1 MAKLLMNGS
10 ITEGDWEVLKRGKL
24 ASSVAQHDVE
34 IVEMDADKVPPP
46 QSTVLSL
53 GKYEPQNGENV
64 VELPT
69 IGKLYAQ
76 CNALS
81 MIALAF
87 ERAVLGDNLPKFT
100 YEMCTHV
107 ESIPRG
113 KWYVDIETKGDVSAQ
128 KPSWDKII
136 SMSITVAETGH
147 TYVLP
152 EEYIQIARIDIQ
164 NTLRGIPDSIV
175 MHNGQFDAKYIGVP
189 FDDDTMLKHYAVFPV
204 ASHGLKELGK
214 YYLGMDDWDASAKK
228 YLGKLTTKEK
238 NMVAGSPDDVFYT
251 EHGAYYESG
260 VEYTAQNGYERIPRP
275 TLYKYNA
282 LDTYVTW
289 LLDELIDERWFL
301 QDGYDYARTT
311 YEMLLEYSHMFL
323 DIEQHGIRFDVPYME
338 ELELE
343 LESKQIRLEEELNE
357 IVGYPVNPRSPKQVK
372 EALKERGFRVK
383 STNESTLET
392 LDDPMAEKILEIRHV
407 SKQLGTYVRGYKNQL
422 IGDYGY
428 PSFKLHASTTGRIG
442 GGGPSLLTLPRD
454 KTMKKMVLPDKG
466 QIIVGADLS
475 QAELRV
481 MACESGDEQLIDA
494 FAPDAGDF
502 FDILLS
508 QAYEDFDRDAEDYGE
523 LRTSMKSVV
532 YGCVPHT
539 TKILTQDGY
548 KTSTEVEV
556 GDYTPGI
563 DPESGEAKWTKIT
576 HVHHYGEQELYRYGH
591 SNWNVEVTAG
601 HKWVVSPK
609 VKSIYSTPY
618 LYKETQDIVKN
629 DRIVTSRP
637 VDNPND
643 NSNFTNVEVELLA
656 WLLTDGCVS
665 RSVITNQF
673 SQGKNGER
681 RAIIAEIQQAK
692 PKYVQEIRKL
702 LENVPHTEYH
712 RESQKPGNLDT
723 YSWRLRTEF
732 IRPLWDR
739 AGFQNNGSK
748 VTNIIPFILGLTQEQ
763 LEIFVDVFWKAEGHF
778 VGGSKLKVVTQDSG
792 EKLDAFVL
800 ACHLTGQ
807 RTSVGT
813 HTKGKSW
820 KKVALNLKQDVGTN
834 TAKMIYT
841 KTAPVWCVTT
851 ELGSWTM
858 KEGDLVAVTGNTSF
872 SRGVKAISTEL
883 GIPQSEA
890 QELVDTFIVPGSD
903 FHKWRTK
910 MANKA
915 VRAEPIDTKFG
926 RRYHNET
933 VRFYNSE
940 NIKRTGLSFT
950 SQATANDI
958 CLQAAYRIW
967 DSGILKRKY
976 NARIMSTLHDAIYVS
991 CPPEHAEEVGQLI
1004 VDTLKM
1010 VGSELYGDTVP
1021 FESDW
1026 DYGSHLGELD

>member
-1 MAKLLMNGS
+1 MTGS

-53 GKYEPQNGENV
+53 GKYASQNGENV

-113 KWYVDIETKGDVSAQ
+113 QRYVDIETKGDVSAQ

-136 SMSITVAETGH
+136 SLSITVAETGH

-228 YLGKLTTKEK
+228 YLGKLTNKEK

-289 LLDELIDERWFL
+289 LLDELIDELWFL

-323 DIEQHGIRFDVPYME
+323 DIEQSGIRFDVPYME

-343 LESKQIRLEEELNE
+343 LESKQVRLEEELNE

-454 KTMKKMVLPDKG
+454 KTMQRMVLPSKEG
-466 QIIVGADLS
+466 HVLLATDLS
-475 QAELRV
+475 QAELRFL
-481 MACESGDEQLIDA
+481 AAETQDEHLLDA
-494 FAPDAGDF
+494 FNSGEDF
-502 FDILLS
+502 FDTLLGNT
-508 QAYEDFDRDAEDYGE
+508 YEGFDKNEVEDYST
-523 LRTSMKSVV
+523 LRATIKGVV
-532 YGCVPHT
+532 YG
-539 TKILTQDGY
+539 K
-548 KTSTEVEV
+548 SFAR
-556 GDYTPGI
+556 GD
-563 DPESGEAKWTKIT
+563 
-576 HVHHYGEQELYRYGH
+576 
-591 SNWNVEVTAG
+591 
-601 HKWVVSPK
+601 
-609 VKSIYSTPY
+609 
-618 LYKETQDIVKN
+618 
-629 DRIVTSRP
+629 
-637 VDNPND
+637 
-643 NSNFTNVEVELLA
+643 
-656 WLLTDGCVS
+656 
-665 RSVITNQF
+665 
-673 SQGKNGER
+673 
-681 RAIIAEIQQAK
+681 
-692 PKYVQEIRKL
+692 
-702 LENVPHTEYH
+702 
-712 RESQKPGNLDT
+712 
-723 YSWRLRTEF
+723 
-732 IRPLWDR
+732 
-739 AGFQNNGSK
+739 
-748 VTNIIPFILGLTQEQ
+748 
-763 LEIFVDVFWKAEGHF
+763 
-778 VGGSKLKVVTQDSG
+778 
-792 EKLDAFVL
+792 
-800 ACHLTGQ
+800 
-807 RTSVGT
+807 
-813 HTKGKSW
+813 
-820 KKVALNLKQDVGTN
+820 
-834 TAKMIYT
+834 
-841 KTAPVWCVTT
+841 
-851 ELGSWTM
+851 
-858 KEGDLVAVTGNTSF
+858 
-872 SRGVKAISTEL
+872 KAIS
-883 GIPQSEA
+883 EA
-890 QELVDTFIVPGSD
+890 LNISMEEAKRFSDAFIVPKGN
-903 FHKWRTK
+903 FEQWRK
-910 MANKA
+910 DIGRKA
-915 VRAEPIDTKFG
+915 THAEPLVNRYG
-926 RRYHNET
+926 RQYHNE
-933 VRFYNSE
+933 VVMFYMSQ
-940 NIKRTGLSFT
+940 NIMRTGLSFL
-950 SQATANDI
+950 SQSTCNDLV
-958 CLQAAYRIW
+958 LQVAFKLW
-967 DSGILKRKY
+967 DSNILKRKY
-976 NARIMSTLHDAIYVS
+976 DAQIISTIHDNIVIS
-991 CPPEHAEEVGQLI
+991 CPEEHKEEIAKI
-1004 VDTLKM
+1004 VQD
-1010 VGSELYGDTVP
+1010 LYRREGISLMGDSVI
-1021 FESDW
+1021 FESESEW
-1026 DYGSHLGELD
+1026 GYNLGEMEVLEL

>member
-343 LESKQIRLEEELNE
+343 LESKQVRLEEDLNE

-442 GGGPSLLTLPRD
+442 GSGPSLLTLPRD
-454 KTMKKMVLPDKG
+454 KTMKKMVLPDEG
-466 QIIVGADLS
+466 QTIVGADLS

-481 MACESGDEQLIDA
+481 MACESGDNQLIEA

-502 FDILLS
+502 FDILLA
-508 QAYEDFDRDAEDYGE
+508 QAYDDFDRDADDYGE

-532 YGCVPHT
+532 YG
-539 TKILTQDGY
+539 K
-548 KTSTEVEV
+548 SFAR
-556 GDYTPGI
+556 GD
-563 DPESGEAKWTKIT
+563 
-576 HVHHYGEQELYRYGH
+576 
-591 SNWNVEVTAG
+591 
-601 HKWVVSPK
+601 
-609 VKSIYSTPY
+609 
-618 LYKETQDIVKN
+618 
-629 DRIVTSRP
+629 
-637 VDNPND
+637 
-643 NSNFTNVEVELLA
+643 
-656 WLLTDGCVS
+656 
-665 RSVITNQF
+665 
-673 SQGKNGER
+673 
-681 RAIIAEIQQAK
+681 
-692 PKYVQEIRKL
+692 
-702 LENVPHTEYH
+702 
-712 RESQKPGNLDT
+712 
-723 YSWRLRTEF
+723 
-732 IRPLWDR
+732 
-739 AGFQNNGSK
+739 
-748 VTNIIPFILGLTQEQ
+748 
-763 LEIFVDVFWKAEGHF
+763 
-778 VGGSKLKVVTQDSG
+778 
-792 EKLDAFVL
+792 
-800 ACHLTGQ
+800 
-807 RTSVGT
+807 
-813 HTKGKSW
+813 
-820 KKVALNLKQDVGTN
+820 
-834 TAKMIYT
+834 
-841 KTAPVWCVTT
+841 
-851 ELGSWTM
+851 
-858 KEGDLVAVTGNTSF
+858 
-872 SRGVKAISTEL
+872 KAI
-883 GIPQSEA
+883 A
-890 QELVDTFIVPGSD
+890 QELSISVEEAEQLSSAFIVPGSD

-991 CPPEHAEEVGQLI
+991 CPPEHAEEVGKLI
-1004 VDTLKM
+1004 VDTLQM
-1010 VGSELYGDTVP
+1010 VGQELYGDTVP
-1021 FESDW
+1021 FTSDW

>member
-164 NTLRGIPDSIV
+164 NTLRGIPDSII

-442 GGGPSLLTLPRD
+442 GSGPSLLTLPRD
-454 KTMKKMVLPDKG
+454 KSMKRLVLPDRDDH
-466 QIIVGADLS
+466 VLLSTDLS
-475 QAELRV
+475 QAELRFL
-481 MACESGDEQLIDA
+481 AAETQDDNLLEAFNSGE
-494 FAPDAGDF
+494 DF
-502 FDILLS
+502 FDVLLGNI
-508 QAYEDFDRDAEDYGE
+508 YEGFDRDTVENYSD
-523 LRTSMKSVV
+523 LRTSIKSVV
-532 YGCVPHT
+532 YG
-539 TKILTQDGY
+539 
-548 KTSTEVEV
+548 
-556 GDYTPGI
+556 
-563 DPESGEAKWTKIT
+563 A
-576 HVHHYGEQELYRYGH
+576 
-591 SNWNVEVTAG
+591 
-601 HKWVVSPK
+601 
-609 VKSIYSTPY
+609 
-618 LYKETQDIVKN
+618 
-629 DRIVTSRP
+629 
-637 VDNPND
+637 
-643 NSNFTNVEVELLA
+643 
-656 WLLTDGCVS
+656 
-665 RSVITNQF
+665 
-673 SQGKNGER
+673 
-681 RAIIAEIQQAK
+681 
-692 PKYVQEIRKL
+692 
-702 LENVPHTEYH
+702 
-712 RESQKPGNLDT
+712 
-723 YSWRLRTEF
+723 
-732 IRPLWDR
+732 
-739 AGFQNNGSK
+739 
-748 VTNIIPFILGLTQEQ
+748 
-763 LEIFVDVFWKAEGHF
+763 
-778 VGGSKLKVVTQDSG
+778 
-792 EKLDAFVL
+792 
-800 ACHLTGQ
+800 
-807 RTSVGT
+807 
-813 HTKGKSW
+813 
-820 KKVALNLKQDVGTN
+820 
-834 TAKMIYT
+834 
-841 KTAPVWCVTT
+841 
-851 ELGSWTM
+851 
-858 KEGDLVAVTGNTSF
+858 SF
-872 SRGVKAISTEL
+872 SRGVAAIALEL
-883 GIPQSEA
+883 GILESEA
-890 QELVDTFIVPGSD
+890 QKFMDAFIVPGSK
-903 FHKWRTK
+903 FAKWREEVSK
-910 MANKA
+910 KA
-915 VRAEPIDTKFG
+915 VRAEPLDTRYG
-926 RRYHNET
+926 RRYVNET
-933 VRFYNSE
+933 VLFYNSQ
-940 NIKRTGLSFT
+940 NISRTGLSFL
-950 SQATANDI
+950 SQSTANDI
-958 CLQAAYRIW
+958 TLRTAFQIW
-967 DSGILKRKY
+967 DSGILKRRY
-976 NARIMSTLHDAIYVS
+976 DARIITTIHDNIVIS
-991 CPPEHAEEVGQLI
+991 CPPEHAVEIAKLVQATFEREGKALMGDSVLFVSESEIGNNFGDMEVL
-1004 VDTLKM
+1004 
-1010 VGSELYGDTVP
+1010 EL
-1021 FESDW
+1021 
-1026 DYGSHLGELD
+1026 

>member
-214 YYLGMDDWDASAKK
+214 YYLGMNDWDAPAKK
-228 YLGKLTTKEK
+228 YLGKLKAAQKKEL
-238 NMVAGSPDDVFYT
+238 VAEGIIYLED
-251 EHGAYYESG
+251 GAYMTSG
-260 VEYTAQNGYERIPRP
+260 VEYTASNGYERIPRSI
-275 TLYKYNA
+275 LYEYNA
-282 LDTYVTW
+282 IDTYVTW
-289 LLDELIDERWFL
+289 LLDEIMIDRWFM
-301 QDGYDYARTT
+301 QEGYDYARTT

-323 DIEQHGIRFDVPYME
+323 DIEQQGIRFDVPYLE
-338 ELELE
+338 KLEVELEE
-343 LESKQIRLEEELNE
+343 KQVRLEAELNE
-357 IVGYPVNPRSPKQVK
+357 IAGFELNPRSPKQVK
-372 EALKERGFRVK
+372 EALIARGHRVK
-383 STNESTLET
+383 STNEDTL
-392 LDDPMAEKILEIRHV
+392 LAIDDPMAEKILEIRHV
-407 SKQLGTYVRGYKNQL
+407 SKQLGTYVKGYKNQL
-422 IGDYGY
+422 IGDRGY
-428 PSFKLHASTTGRIG
+428 PGFKLHASTTGRIG
-442 GGGPSLLTLPRD
+442 GSGPSLLTLPRD
-454 KTMKKMVLPDKG
+454 KTMKKMVLPDEG
-466 QIIVGADLS
+466 QAIVGADLS

-481 MACESGDEQLIDA
+481 MACESGDQMLIDA

-502 FDILLS
+502 FDNLLS
-508 QAYEDFDRDAEDYGE
+508 QAYEDFDRDAEDYGDQ
-523 LRTSMKSVV
+523 RTAMKSVV
-532 YGCVPHT
+532 YG
-539 TKILTQDGY
+539 
-548 KTSTEVEV
+548 
-556 GDYTPGI
+556 
-563 DPESGEAKWTKIT
+563 A
-576 HVHHYGEQELYRYGH
+576 
-591 SNWNVEVTAG
+591 
-601 HKWVVSPK
+601 
-609 VKSIYSTPY
+609 
-618 LYKETQDIVKN
+618 
-629 DRIVTSRP
+629 
-637 VDNPND
+637 
-643 NSNFTNVEVELLA
+643 
-656 WLLTDGCVS
+656 
-665 RSVITNQF
+665 
-673 SQGKNGER
+673 
-681 RAIIAEIQQAK
+681 
-692 PKYVQEIRKL
+692 
-702 LENVPHTEYH
+702 
-712 RESQKPGNLDT
+712 
-723 YSWRLRTEF
+723 
-732 IRPLWDR
+732 
-739 AGFQNNGSK
+739 
-748 VTNIIPFILGLTQEQ
+748 
-763 LEIFVDVFWKAEGHF
+763 
-778 VGGSKLKVVTQDSG
+778 
-792 EKLDAFVL
+792 
-800 ACHLTGQ
+800 
-807 RTSVGT
+807 
-813 HTKGKSW
+813 
-820 KKVALNLKQDVGTN
+820 
-834 TAKMIYT
+834 
-841 KTAPVWCVTT
+841 
-851 ELGSWTM
+851 
-858 KEGDLVAVTGNTSF
+858 SF
-872 SRGVKAISTEL
+872 ARGVPAIATAL
-883 GIPQSEA
+883 GIPESEA
-890 QELVDTFIVPGSD
+890 QRLMDTFIVPGSD

-991 CPPEHAEEVGQLI
+991 CPPEHAEDVGQLI

>member
-152 EEYIQIARIDIQ
+152 EDYIQIARIDIQ

-214 YYLGMDDWDASAKK
+214 YYLGMNDWDAPAKK
-228 YLGKLTTKEK
+228 YLGKLKAAQKKEL
-238 NMVAGSPDDVFYT
+238 VAEGIIYLED
-251 EHGAYYESG
+251 GAYMTSG
-260 VEYTAQNGYERIPRP
+260 VEYTASNGYERIPRSI
-275 TLYKYNA
+275 LYEYNA
-282 LDTYVTW
+282 IDTYVTW
-289 LLDELIDERWFL
+289 LLDEIMIDRWFM
-301 QDGYDYARTT
+301 QEGYDYARTT

-323 DIEQHGIRFDVPYME
+323 DIEQQGIRFDVPYLE
-338 ELELE
+338 KLEVELEE
-343 LESKQIRLEEELNE
+343 KQVRLEAELNE
-357 IVGYPVNPRSPKQVK
+357 IAGFELNPRSPKQVK
-372 EALKERGFRVK
+372 EALIARGHRVK
-383 STNESTLET
+383 STNEDTL
-392 LDDPMAEKILEIRHV
+392 LAIDDPMAEKILEIRHV
-407 SKQLGTYVRGYKNQL
+407 SKQLGTYVKGYKNQL
-422 IGDYGY
+422 IGDRGY
-428 PSFKLHASTTGRIG
+428 PGFKLHASTTGRIG
-442 GGGPSLLTLPRD
+442 GSGPSLLTLPRD
-454 KTMKKMVLPDKG
+454 KTMKKMVLPDEG
-466 QIIVGADLS
+466 QAIVGADLS

-481 MACESGDEQLIDA
+481 MACESGDQMLIDA

-502 FDILLS
+502 FDNLLS
-508 QAYEDFDRDAEDYGE
+508 QAYEDFDRDAEDYGDQ
-523 LRTSMKSVV
+523 RTAMKSVV
-532 YGCVPHT
+532 YG
-539 TKILTQDGY
+539 
-548 KTSTEVEV
+548 
-556 GDYTPGI
+556 
-563 DPESGEAKWTKIT
+563 A
-576 HVHHYGEQELYRYGH
+576 
-591 SNWNVEVTAG
+591 
-601 HKWVVSPK
+601 
-609 VKSIYSTPY
+609 
-618 LYKETQDIVKN
+618 
-629 DRIVTSRP
+629 
-637 VDNPND
+637 
-643 NSNFTNVEVELLA
+643 
-656 WLLTDGCVS
+656 
-665 RSVITNQF
+665 
-673 SQGKNGER
+673 
-681 RAIIAEIQQAK
+681 
-692 PKYVQEIRKL
+692 
-702 LENVPHTEYH
+702 
-712 RESQKPGNLDT
+712 
-723 YSWRLRTEF
+723 
-732 IRPLWDR
+732 
-739 AGFQNNGSK
+739 
-748 VTNIIPFILGLTQEQ
+748 
-763 LEIFVDVFWKAEGHF
+763 
-778 VGGSKLKVVTQDSG
+778 
-792 EKLDAFVL
+792 
-800 ACHLTGQ
+800 
-807 RTSVGT
+807 
-813 HTKGKSW
+813 
-820 KKVALNLKQDVGTN
+820 
-834 TAKMIYT
+834 
-841 KTAPVWCVTT
+841 
-851 ELGSWTM
+851 
-858 KEGDLVAVTGNTSF
+858 SF
-872 SRGVKAISTEL
+872 ARGVPAIATAL
-883 GIPQSEA
+883 GIPESEA
-890 QELVDTFIVPGSD
+890 QRLMDTFIVPGSD

>member
-214 YYLGMDDWDASAKK
+214 YYLGMNDWDAPAKK
-228 YLGKLTTKEK
+228 YLGKLKAAQKKEL
-238 NMVAGSPDDVFYT
+238 VAEGIIYLED
-251 EHGAYYESG
+251 GAYMTSG
-260 VEYTAQNGYERIPRP
+260 VEYTASNGYERIPRSI
-275 TLYKYNA
+275 LYEYNA
-282 LDTYVTW
+282 IDTYVTW
-289 LLDELIDERWFL
+289 LLDEIMIDRWFM
-301 QDGYDYARTT
+301 QEGYDYARTT

-323 DIEQHGIRFDVPYME
+323 DIEQQGIRFDVPYLE
-338 ELELE
+338 KLEVELEE
-343 LESKQIRLEEELNE
+343 KQVRLEAELNE
-357 IVGYPVNPRSPKQVK
+357 IAGFELNPRSPKQVK
-372 EALKERGFRVK
+372 EALIARGHRVK
-383 STNESTLET
+383 STNEDTL
-392 LDDPMAEKILEIRHV
+392 LAIDDPMAEKILEIRHV
-407 SKQLGTYVRGYKNQL
+407 SKQLGTYVKGYKNQL
-422 IGDYGY
+422 IGDRGY
-428 PSFKLHASTTGRIG
+428 PGFKLHASTTGRIG
-442 GGGPSLLTLPRD
+442 GSGPSLLTLPRD
-454 KTMKKMVLPDKG
+454 KTMKKMVLPDEG
-466 QIIVGADLS
+466 QAIVGADLS

-481 MACESGDEQLIDA
+481 MACESGDQMLIDA

-502 FDILLS
+502 FDNLLS
-508 QAYEDFDRDAEDYGE
+508 QAYEDFDRDAEDYGDQ
-523 LRTSMKSVV
+523 RTAMKSVV
-532 YGCVPHT
+532 YG
-539 TKILTQDGY
+539 
-548 KTSTEVEV
+548 
-556 GDYTPGI
+556 
-563 DPESGEAKWTKIT
+563 A
-576 HVHHYGEQELYRYGH
+576 
-591 SNWNVEVTAG
+591 
-601 HKWVVSPK
+601 
-609 VKSIYSTPY
+609 
-618 LYKETQDIVKN
+618 
-629 DRIVTSRP
+629 
-637 VDNPND
+637 
-643 NSNFTNVEVELLA
+643 
-656 WLLTDGCVS
+656 
-665 RSVITNQF
+665 
-673 SQGKNGER
+673 
-681 RAIIAEIQQAK
+681 
-692 PKYVQEIRKL
+692 
-702 LENVPHTEYH
+702 
-712 RESQKPGNLDT
+712 
-723 YSWRLRTEF
+723 
-732 IRPLWDR
+732 
-739 AGFQNNGSK
+739 
-748 VTNIIPFILGLTQEQ
+748 
-763 LEIFVDVFWKAEGHF
+763 
-778 VGGSKLKVVTQDSG
+778 
-792 EKLDAFVL
+792 
-800 ACHLTGQ
+800 
-807 RTSVGT
+807 
-813 HTKGKSW
+813 
-820 KKVALNLKQDVGTN
+820 
-834 TAKMIYT
+834 
-841 KTAPVWCVTT
+841 
-851 ELGSWTM
+851 
-858 KEGDLVAVTGNTSF
+858 SF
-872 SRGVKAISTEL
+872 ARGVPAIATAL
-883 GIPQSEA
+883 GIPESEA
-890 QELVDTFIVPGSD
+890 QRLMDTFIVPGSD

-991 CPPEHAEEVGQLI
+991 CPPEHAEEVGKLI
-1004 VDTLKM
+1004 VDTLQM
-1010 VGSELYGDTVP
+1010 VGQELYGDTVP